1 MFAGCSA
8 KQVQQKT
15 TYVTISEEYL
25 KDCESVKAWSLEY
38 DDIVEWG
45 IMNYK
50 NIEIC
55 NIRLKA
61 AREEN
66 EAHKEAK

>member
-1 MFAGCSA
+1 MLAGCSA

-25 KDCESVKAWSLEY
+25 KDCESVKAWSVEY
-38 DDIVEWG
+38 DDIVEWSV
-45 IMNYK
+45 MNYK
-50 NIEIC
+50 NIEAC

-66 EAHKEAK
+66 ENHKEIK

>member
-1 MFAGCSA
+1 MLAGCSA

-25 KDCESVKAWSLEY
+25 KDCESVKAWSVEY

-45 IMNYK
+45 TINFK
-50 NIEIC
+50 NIQTC
-55 NIRLKA
+55 NIRLKS

>member
-1 MFAGCSA
+1 MLAGCSA

-45 IMNYK
+45 TINFK
-50 NIEIC
+50 NIQTC
-55 NIRLKA
+55 NIMLKA

-66 EAHKEAK
+66 EAHKGVK